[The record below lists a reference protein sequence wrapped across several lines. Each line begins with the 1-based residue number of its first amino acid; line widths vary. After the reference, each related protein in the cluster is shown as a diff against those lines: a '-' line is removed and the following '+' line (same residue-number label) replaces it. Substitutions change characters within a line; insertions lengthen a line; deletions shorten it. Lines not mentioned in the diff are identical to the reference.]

1 MVQPIIPKR
10 SSTKRIHLQIGGW
23 TFQQRFSL
31 TSPPCLRNI
40 KKTIL
45 KCWEIVSHIFNAIST
60 FTKFQTRVFPN
71 GLYYSLF
78 LFQQIPTKYARS
90 LQYTIDT
97 ISNGSPGKP
106 FLHLRPEYSL
116 IQPKDPI
123 RLKALKFTSTY
134 WHTVSLDLDM
144 IEYISLLSKPWFCTN
159 TKSVY
164 FFSLNS
170 HPSSHVAAS
179 SKKIRG
185 APWWLVNIYRG

>member
-1 MVQPIIPKR
+1 MLNKADSSSNWGVDIPTKIQFDIAPLFEKYQKLFWNVGKLFHTY
-10 SSTKRIHLQIGGW
+10 STRYLHLQN
-23 TFQQRFSL
+23 FQ
-31 TSPPCLRNI
+31 SP
-40 KKTIL
+40 
-45 KCWEIVSHIFNAIST
+45 
-60 FTKFQTRVFPN
+60 VFPN
-71 GLYYSLF
+71 GLK
-78 LFQQIPTKYARS
+78 QIPTKYARS

-97 ISNGSPGKP
+97 ISNVSPGKP
-106 FLHLRPEYSL
+106 FQHLRPEYSL

-144 IEYISLLSKPWFCTN
+144 IEYISLPGKPWFCTN

-170 HPSSHVAAS
+170 HPSSQVAAS

-185 APWWLVNIYRG
+185 APWWLVSIYRG